1 MSLKFITR
9 HVKECMHYPQWTSH
23 TMEYYEVMIRADDS
37 LKKSLMLGKIE
48 GKRGRGR
55 QRMRWLDSI
64 TDAMSMNLG
73 KRREMGG
80 LMCCSP
86 WGLKESD
93 MTGRFNNNNNENIPY
108 IIEKHES
115 ISSLM
120 LSRRSQIQ
128 ESVYGM
134 SQLCQV
140 QKQAKLIYSI

>member
-1 MSLKFITR
+1 MSLKFTTR

-73 KRREMGG
+73 KLQEMVRD
-80 LMCCSP
+80 
-86 WGLKESD
+86 KE
-93 MTGRFNNNNNENIPY
+93 
-108 IIEKHES
+108 
-115 ISSLM
+115 
-120 LSRRSQIQ
+120 
-128 ESVYGM
+128 V
-134 SQLCQV
+134 LCV
-140 QKQAKLIYSI
+140 AVCGAAKSGT